1 MLSSDH
7 EIMVWDLPTRIF
19 HWALVVLIGTNLFL
33 ISPRGGVHTLVH
45 FIAGYTIAGLIVFR
59 LAWGF
64 VGSPRSRFADF
75 LHGWPVVKLYADR
88 LLRFDPPRSIGHN
101 PLGGW
106 MIALLITTVT
116 GMIATGLFAAGR
128 GAAGPL
134 AGMVPLVFASLTRDL
149 HKLLSDFLIALIV
162 VHLAGVAAD
171 WFLSGDNLVK
181 SMLTGRKRL
190 APEDAAHERP
200 TAPIWRAASPW
211 HPRAGGD
218 RKPCLLHRLHAQ
230 PLHAWPDHHTALT
243 AQAKT
248 CGQAWTSSP
257 SLRSYAD
264 LQTDHTAS
272 ASPHVFSALV
282 PILVAICIRDVNS
295 AWGQC

>member
-1 MLSSDH
+1 MNLREGMDRSMSSSDH

-33 ISPRGGVHTLVH
+33 ISPRGGLHTLVH

-75 LHGWPVVKLYADR
+75 LRGWPVVKLYAAR

-116 GMIATGLFAAGR
+116 AMIATGLFAAGR

-134 AGMVPLVFASLTRDL
+134 AGMVPLVFASLIRDL

-162 VHLAGVAAD
+162 AHLAGVAAD

-200 TAPIWRAASPW
+200 TAPIWRALLLGILALAVTAGLAFSTDYTRNRFTLSQTTIP
-211 HPRAGGD
+211 HSLPR
-218 RKPCLLHRLHAQ
+218 PRLAVRRGRRH
-230 PLHAWPDHHTALT
+230 
-243 AQAKT
+243 
-248 CGQAWTSSP
+248 
-257 SLRSYAD
+257 LR
-264 LQTDHTAS
+264 
-272 ASPHVFSALV
+272 
-282 PILVAICIRDVNS
+282 
-295 AWGQC
+295 